1 MLDPERLTIKLRP
14 RPHRFQSAMTT
25 RSFDARFYQRF
36 YMNPRTRVTTR
47 EEMAR
52 RAGMVAALVKQ
63 LEIPVKRILDAGC
76 GLGWLRAP
84 LLEAF
89 PGAVYVG
96 LEVSE
101 HLCRQHG
108 WVRKSLAEYRPR
120 GRFDLLICYDVMQY
134 LPDREA
140 AQAMANLARLSRGAL
155 YFHAPTLEDWRDNAD
170 RSCSDGDINLRNAD
184 WYRTRLTRHF
194 EHAGFGLHVRRGVP
208 WGQWELERSDC

>member
-1 MLDPERLTIKLRP
+1 MSDPEVQKIQVP
-14 RPHRFQSAMTT
+14 FSMAN
-25 RSFDARFYQRF
+25 RSFDAHFYQRF

-63 LEIPVKRILDAGC
+63 LELPVKRILDAGC

-89 PGAVYVG
+89 PGATYVG

-108 WVRKSLAEYRPR
+108 WVQQSLAAYRPR
-120 GRFDLLICYDVMQY
+120 GLFDLLVCYDVMQY
-134 LPDREA
+134 LSDREA
-140 AQAMANLARLSRGAL
+140 ASAMANLSRLSRGAL

-170 RSCSDGDINLRNAD
+170 LSTSDGDVNLRNAE
-184 WYRTRLTRHF
+184 WYRTRLARHF
-194 EHAGFGLHVRRGVP
+194 VHAGFGVHVRRGVP
-208 WGQWELERSDC
+208 WAQWELERSV

>member
-1 MLDPERLTIKLRP
+1 
-14 RPHRFQSAMTT
+14 MTT

-47 EEMAR
+47 DEMAR

-63 LEIPVKRILDAGC
+63 LELPVKRILDAGC

-84 LLEAF
+84 LLDAF
-89 PGAVYVG
+89 PGATYVG

-108 WVRKSLAEYRPR
+108 WVQKSLAEYRPR

-134 LPDREA
+134 LSDREA
-140 AQAMANLARLSRGAL
+140 AQAMTNLARLSRGAL

-170 RSCSDGDINLRNAD
+170 RSTSDGDINLRSAD

-194 EHAGFGLHVRRGVP
+194 EHAGFGVHVRRGVP
-208 WGQWELERSDC
+208 WGQWELERSS

>member
-1 MLDPERLTIKLRP
+1 
-14 RPHRFQSAMTT
+14 MTT

-52 RAGMVAALVKQ
+52 RASMVAALVKQ
-63 LEIPVKRILDAGC
+63 LELPVKRILDAGC

-84 LLEAF
+84 LLKAF
-89 PGAVYVG
+89 PGATYVG

-108 WVRKSLAEYRPR
+108 WVQESLASYRPR
-120 GRFDLLICYDVMQY
+120 SRFDLLICYDVMQY
-134 LPDREA
+134 LSDREA
-140 AQAMANLARLSRGAL
+140 AQAIANMARLSRGAL

-170 RSCSDGDINLRNAD
+170 RSGSDGNVNLRNAED
-184 WYRTRLTRHF
+184 WRDNADRSGSDGNVNLRNAAWYRSRLSRHF
-194 EHAGFGLHVRRGVP
+194 EHAGFGVHVRRGVP
-208 WGQWELERSDC
+208 WGQWELERSD

>member
-1 MLDPERLTIKLRP
+1 
-14 RPHRFQSAMTT
+14 MTT

-36 YMNPRTRVTTR
+36 YMDPRTRVTTR

-52 RAGMVAALVKQ
+52 RAGMIAALVKQ
-63 LEIPVKRILDAGC
+63 LELPVKRILDAGC

-89 PGAVYVG
+89 PWATYVG

-101 HLCRQHG
+101 HLCQQHG
-108 WVRKSLAEYRPR
+108 WVQKSLAEYQPR

-134 LPDREA
+134 LSDREA
-140 AQAMANLARLSRGAL
+140 ARAMANLARLSRGAL
-155 YFHAPTLEDWRDNAD
+155 YFHAPTLEDWRENAD
-170 RSCSDGDINLRNAD
+170 RSASDGDVNLRSAD

-194 EHAGFGLHVRRGVP
+194 EHAGFGIHVRHGVP
-208 WGQWELERSDC
+208 WGQWELERSC

>member
-1 MLDPERLTIKLRP
+1 M
-14 RPHRFQSAMTT
+14 
-25 RSFDARFYQRF
+25 RSFDDRFYQRF

-63 LEIPVKRILDAGC
+63 LELPVKRILDAGC
-76 GLGWLRAP
+76 GLGWLREP

-89 PGAVYVG
+89 SEATYVG

-101 HLCRQHG
+101 HLCQQHG
-108 WVRKSLAEYRPR
+108 WVQKSLAEYRPR
-120 GRFDLLICYDVMQY
+120 GRFDLIVCYDVMQY
-134 LPDREA
+134 LSDREA

-170 RSCSDGDINLRNAD
+170 RSTSDGDINLRNAD
-184 WYRTRLTRHF
+184 WYRTRLMRHF
-194 EHAGFGLHVRRGVP
+194 EHAGFGVHVRRGVP
-208 WGQWELERSDC
+208 WGQWELERSC

>member
-1 MLDPERLTIKLRP
+1 MN
-14 RPHRFQSAMTT
+14 T

-63 LEIPVKRILDAGC
+63 LELPVKRILDAGC
-76 GLGWLRAP
+76 GLGWLREP
-84 LLEAF
+84 LLDAF
-89 PGAVYVG
+89 PGAIYVG

-101 HLCRQHG
+101 HLCQQHG
-108 WVRKSLAEYRPR
+108 WIQKSLAEFRPR

-170 RSCSDGDINLRNAD
+170 RSTSDGDINLRTAD

-194 EHAGFGLHVRRGVP
+194 EHAGFGVHVRRGVP
-208 WGQWELERSDC
+208 WGQWELERSG